1 MRDITE
7 YIDDYVEDNY
17 GHTNWGY
24 TSTYSHFELNSNKD
38 YDLANNISMRLLEDE
53 PEESRLSEGSRV
65 LMYFEE
71 VGKMRSCS
79 YKLLT

>member
-24 TSTYSHFELNSNKD
+24 TSSYTEFEFNDNDYDFELNNTIVIWYNS
-38 YDLANNISMRLLEDE
+38 LE
-53 PEESRLSEGSRV
+53 EEQK
-65 LMYFEE
+65 
-71 VGKMRSCS
+71 GKQWKKIET
-79 YKLLT
+79 KLLNNLWKKNQKG

>member
-24 TSTYSHFELNSNKD
+24 TSSYSHFELNSYKD
-38 YDLANNISMRLLEDE
+38 YDLELNNTIVIWYDALE
-53 PEESRLSEGSRV
+53 EEQKDKQW
-65 LMYFEE
+65 
-71 VGKMRSCS
+71 KMN
-79 YKLLT
+79 

>member
-24 TSTYSHFELNSNKD
+24 TSSYSTFELNSYKD
-38 YDLANNISMRLLEDE
+38 YDLELNNTIVIWYDSLE
-53 PEESRLSEGSRV
+53 EEQGRI
-65 LMYFEE
+65 
-71 VGKMRSCS
+71 
-79 YKLLT
+79 